1 MKKRILTIA
10 AVLCCAVTMVFVS
23 SCKQEEQIRY
33 VYEPICYFSY
43 VGEDGSMALVA
54 TNQYI
59 TAINN
64 VVGSQD
70 GVSKPIDEKVIAACD
85 EVFNRQ
91 KEDYGSSLHGT
102 VQIYRHD
109 QPIGGVETMKI
120 IKEYIY

>member
-23 SCKQEEQIRY
+23 SCKHEEQIRY

-43 VGEDGSMALVA
+43 VGEDGSVAVEA

-70 GVSKPIDEKVIAACD
+70 GVMKPIDEKVIAACD

-91 KEDYGSSLHGT
+91 KEEYGTSLLGT
-102 VQIYRHD
+102 VQICRHD
-109 QPIGGVETMKI
+109 QPISGGETMKI
-120 IKEYIY
+120 IKEYNY